1 MEVVGDAAMRITIG
15 TAPGGGGNCLAFG
28 YTVVDELELP
38 REVTGRPIS
47 VELVERVASP
57 GLYLMAE

>member
-1 MEVVGDAAMRITIG
+1 MAI
-15 TAPGGGGNCLAFG
+15 G

-47 VELVERVASP
+47 VELVERVPSP

>member
-1 MEVVGDAAMRITIG
+1 MRITIG
-15 TAPGGGGNCLAFG
+15 TAPGGGGNCLANG

-47 VELVERVASP
+47 VELVERVPSP